1 MKCIEYRNCSLLNT
15 VILFRIHQQDE
26 QLILEKQLT
35 LAQNLSLALDVFKYS
50 KVAEQQQQVFEEKL
64 ILTQNTFTEFSLYK
78 CILFAW
84 LAFFQNVFYV
94 SVVGTSKE
102 CILYQYWIHPIHPRN
117 VPLKN
122 AKKIPLS
129 LHNSIHGP
137 FLWLQWC
144 KNKKLLEIIL
154 PGWT

>member
-84 LAFFQNVFYV
+84 LAFFSKCILCIGSRNFKGVHTV
-94 SVVGTSKE
+94 SILDTSHTSKK
-102 CILYQYWIHPIHPRN
+102 CPPQ
-117 VPLKN
+117 KCQ
-122 AKKIPLS
+122 KIPLS

-137 FLWLQWC
+137 CLWLQWC
-144 KNKKLLEIIL
+144 KNKKLWEIIL